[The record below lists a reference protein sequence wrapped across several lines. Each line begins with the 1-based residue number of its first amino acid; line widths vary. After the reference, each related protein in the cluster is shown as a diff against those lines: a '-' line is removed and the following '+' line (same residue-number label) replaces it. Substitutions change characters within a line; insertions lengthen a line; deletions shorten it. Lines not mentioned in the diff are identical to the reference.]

1 MTGKHTRQAGAA
13 LRALQT
19 AAFSCRKAQ
28 FQAGSWEASMM
39 AMIGKRPC
47 AYDGAPVRGRAAARY
62 AYAHVGRGPGG
73 LAGQRWLGAG
83 S

>member
-13 LRALQT
+13 LRTLQT
-19 AAFSCRKAQ
+19 AAFPCRKAQ
-28 FQAGSWEASMM
+28 FQSCSQEASMM

-47 AYDGAPVRGRAAARY
+47 AYDGAPVRGRATARY
-62 AYAHVGRGPGG
+62 AHTHVGRGAGG

>member
-1 MTGKHTRQAGAA
+1 MTGKHTRRAGAA
-13 LRALQT
+13 PRTLQT

-28 FQAGSWEASMM
+28 FQGRSREASMM
-39 AMIGKRPC
+39 AMTCKRPC
-47 AYDGAPVRGRAAARY
+47 AYDGAPVRGRAMAG
-62 AYAHVGRGPGG
+62 YAHAHAGRGPGG